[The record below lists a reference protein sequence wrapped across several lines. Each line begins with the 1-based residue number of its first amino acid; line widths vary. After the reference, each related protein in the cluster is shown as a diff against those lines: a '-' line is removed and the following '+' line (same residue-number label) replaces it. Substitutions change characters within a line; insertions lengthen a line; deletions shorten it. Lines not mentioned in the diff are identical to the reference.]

1 MKLNHLLFV
10 LSIMVVCSGCSGIR
24 KSDNAFYTHAE
35 SFRVLGYSIPGDDQ
49 ARARMLVPA
58 DAQIVSV
65 RSTPADWTSV
75 IGIIGNILWIHE
87 TEIGGTLPV
96 K

>member
-1 MKLNHLLFV
+1 MKVIKLLLTASV
-10 LSIMVVCSGCSGIR
+10 TAICVGCSGMR
-24 KSDNAFYTHAE
+24 KTDHAFHTHAE

-49 ARARMLVPA
+49 ARARELVPA

-65 RSTPADWTSV
+65 RSTPADWTSLF
-75 IGIIGNILWIHE
+75 GIIGNILWIHE
-87 TEIGGTLPV
+87 TEIGGTFPA